1 MMPIQQ
7 SARSLLNQLV
17 EVMDQLSDEDFSKPI
32 ETLSGSSIGQHIRHT
47 IEFFLCLI
55 DGANKGEIN
64 YDERRHDKII
74 ETDRKLA
81 KSVIQSIDTFL
92 AGQVK
97 DHPMNLV
104 ANYEVEGQEEVTIP
118 SSFYREL
125 AYNIEHAIHHMALIK
140 IGVKAV
146 GDYISLPQYF
156 GVASSTVR
164 YQQQQS

>member
-1 MMPIQQ
+1 MAIQQ
-7 SARSLLNQLV
+7 SARGLLTQLV
-17 EVMDQLSDEDFSKPI
+17 EVMNQLSEEDFKKPI
-32 ETLSGSSIGQHIRHT
+32 DILSGSSVGQHIRHT
-47 IEFFLCLI
+47 IEFFLCVM

-64 YDERRHDKII
+64 YDERRHDKFI

-81 KSVIQSIDTFL
+81 ISVIKSIDEFL
-92 AGQVK
+92 ASKVN

-104 ANYEVEGQEEVTIP
+104 ANYEVEAEEVVSIP
-118 SSFYREL
+118 SSLYREL

-140 IGVKAV
+140 IGVRAIGEHIK
-146 GDYISLPQYF
+146 LPQHF